1 MCRGSAARRDNNNPG
16 TADAGHDGRYR
27 QTDKWNDPRMGSSV
41 DSRELA
47 PVHGLM
53 NGVGMVGAVSPVG
66 MGITSLPPMGH
77 MNAHMQLVRGW
88 NTQQPNMTGR
98 APMGSKPVAPILP
111 RPAIPN
117 SDHPS
122 TATNGHH
129 PHAMY
134 ARSTNSAESPN
145 NRSRAATSVTTLS
158 NFLDPVLGFDDNRP
172 STDGSSHRS
181 QAYYNTPADA
191 GIVTEQEARYLY
203 DQ

>member
-1 MCRGSAARRDNNNPG
+1 
-16 TADAGHDGRYR
+16 
-27 QTDKWNDPRMGSSV
+27 
-41 DSRELA
+41 
-47 PVHGLM
+47 
-53 NGVGMVGAVSPVG
+53 
-66 MGITSLPPMGH
+66 
-77 MNAHMQLVRGW
+77 
-88 NTQQPNMTGR
+88 
-98 APMGSKPVAPILP
+98 
-111 RPAIPN
+111 
-117 SDHPS
+117 
-122 TATNGHH
+122 
-129 PHAMY
+129 MY

>member
-1 MCRGSAARRDNNNPG
+1 MCRGSAARRDNNSLG
-16 TADAGHDGRYR
+16 TSDGGHDGRYR
-27 QTDKWNDPRMGSSV
+27 QNDKWSDPRMGSSV

-88 NTQQPNMTGR
+88 NTQQPNMTSR
-98 APMGSKPVAPILP
+98 APLGTKPMAPILP

-117 SDHPS
+117 SASDHPV
-122 TATNGHH
+122 TNGHH

-134 ARSTNSAESPN
+134 ARSNNSAESPN
-145 NRSRAATSVTTLS
+145 NRSRASASFATLS
-158 NFLDPVLGFDDNRP
+158 NFFDPVLGFDDNRP
-172 STDGSSHRS
+172 STDGSQRS

-191 GIVTEQEARYLY
+191 GLVTEQEARYLF